1 MGHAGRLSL
10 GRNDFT
16 ILLIQKQ
23 PFGAGT
29 VLTWRTCRNPIAS
42 IEAMNDDDIDADA
55 TDRMLL
61 QRMAT
66 GDRAALSVL
75 YRSYHGRLCRFLSR
89 LTRRPDVIEEVVNDC
104 FWIAWQK
111 AGNFHG
117 DSRVSTWLMGI
128 AYRCGLKALRQHGD
142 EPVEDD
148 TSQEQRTP
156 AHDLDEDRE
165 LRDWLSKGLDHLSV
179 DQRVVIELVYGVGHT
194 LDDVAVIMQCPVG
207 TVKARLFHARV
218 KLRNVLPALA
228 GDSPKHKENAP

>member
-1 MGHAGRLSL
+1 M
-10 GRNDFT
+10 N
-16 ILLIQKQ
+16 
-23 PFGAGT
+23 
-29 VLTWRTCRNPIAS
+29 
-42 IEAMNDDDIDADA
+42 EADIDADA

-61 QRMAT
+61 QRMAA
-66 GDRAALSVL
+66 GDRTALSVL

-89 LTRRPDVIEEVVNDC
+89 LTRRPDIIEEVINDC

-111 AGNFHG
+111 ASNFHG
-117 DSRVSTWLMGI
+117 DSRVSTWIMGI

-148 TSQEQRTP
+148 AIPEDRTP
-156 AHDLDEDRE
+156 AHDPGEDRE
-165 LRDWLSKGLDHLSV
+165 LRDWLGKGMDRLST
-179 DQRVVIELVYGVGHT
+179 DQRVVIELVYGVGHS

-228 GDSPKHKENAP
+228 GDSRATKESVS

>member
-1 MGHAGRLSL
+1 
-10 GRNDFT
+10 
-16 ILLIQKQ
+16 
-23 PFGAGT
+23 
-29 VLTWRTCRNPIAS
+29 
-42 IEAMNDDDIDADA
+42 MNDDDIDPDV

-61 QRMAT
+61 QRMST
-66 GDRAALSVL
+66 GDRTALSVL
-75 YRSYHGRLCRFLSR
+75 YRGYHGRLCRFLSR
-89 LTRRPDVIEEVVNDC
+89 LTRRPDIIEEVINDC

-111 AGNFHG
+111 AGTFHG

-148 TSQEQRTP
+148 NLPEQRTA

-179 DQRVVIELVYGVGHT
+179 DQRAVIELVYGVGHT

-228 GDSPKHKENAP
+228 GDSPKLKENVP

>member
-1 MGHAGRLSL
+1 
-10 GRNDFT
+10 
-16 ILLIQKQ
+16 
-23 PFGAGT
+23 
-29 VLTWRTCRNPIAS
+29 
-42 IEAMNDDDIDADA
+42 MNDDDIDADA

-61 QRMAT
+61 QRMSA

-104 FWIAWQK
+104 MWIAWQK

-148 TSQEQRTP
+148 TLSERRTP
-156 AHDLDEDRE
+156 AHDLDDEDRE

-228 GDSPKHKENAP
+228 GDSPKHKENGP

>member
-1 MGHAGRLSL
+1 M
-10 GRNDFT
+10 
-16 ILLIQKQ
+16 
-23 PFGAGT
+23 
-29 VLTWRTCRNPIAS
+29 AS
-42 IEAMNDDDIDADA
+42 AEAMKDDDIDADV

-61 QRMAT
+61 QRMST

-89 LTRRPDVIEEVVNDC
+89 LTRRPDVIEEVINDC

-111 AGNFHG
+111 AGTFHG

-142 EPVEDD
+142 EPVDD
-148 TSQEQRTP
+148 SLLSEQLSSDN
-156 AHDLDEDRE
+156 DLDEDRE
-165 LRDWLSKGLDHLSV
+165 LRDWLGKGLDHLSA
-179 DQRVVIELVYGVGHT
+179 DQRVVIELVYGVGHS

-228 GDSPKHKENAP
+228 GDSPRHKENAQ

>member
-1 MGHAGRLSL
+1 MTSA
-10 GRNDFT
+10 
-16 ILLIQKQ
+16 
-23 PFGAGT
+23 
-29 VLTWRTCRNPIAS
+29 
-42 IEAMNDDDIDADA
+42 EAMNDEEIDGDV

-61 QRMAT
+61 QRMST
-66 GDRAALSVL
+66 GDRAALNVL
-75 YRSYHGRLCRFLSR
+75 YRGYHGRLCRFLSR
-89 LTRRPDVIEEVVNDC
+89 LTRRPDVIEEVINDC

-111 AGNFHG
+111 AGTFHG

-142 EPVEDD
+142 EPVDD
-148 TSQEQRTP
+148 TSLLEQLTP
-156 AHDLDEDRE
+156 EDDMDEDRE
-165 LRDWLSKGLDHLSV
+165 LRDWLSKGLDHLSA

-228 GDSPKHKENAP
+228 GESPKHKENAP

>member
-1 MGHAGRLSL
+1 M
-10 GRNDFT
+10 N
-16 ILLIQKQ
+16 
-23 PFGAGT
+23 
-29 VLTWRTCRNPIAS
+29 
-42 IEAMNDDDIDADA
+42 EADIDADA

-61 QRMAT
+61 QRMST
-66 GDRAALSVL
+66 GDRAALAVL

-89 LTRRPDVIEEVVNDC
+89 LTRRADVVEEVVNDC

-128 AYRCGLKALRQHGD
+128 AYRCGLKALRQRGD

-148 TSQEQRTP
+148 SLPEQLTP
-156 AHDLDEDRE
+156 EHDLDADRE
-165 LRDWLSKGLDHLSV
+165 LRDWLSKGLDRLSV
-179 DQRVVIELVYGVGHT
+179 DQRVVIELVYGVGHC
-194 LDDVAVIMQCPVG
+194 LEDVAEIMQCPIG

-228 GDSPKHKENAP
+228 GDTPRHKENVP

>member
-1 MGHAGRLSL
+1 MAC
-10 GRNDFT
+10 
-16 ILLIQKQ
+16 
-23 PFGAGT
+23 A
-29 VLTWRTCRNPIAS
+29 
-42 IEAMNDDDIDADA
+42 EAMNQDDIDADV

-61 QRMAT
+61 QRMST
-66 GDRAALSVL
+66 GDRAALNVL
-75 YRSYHGRLCRFLSR
+75 YRGYHGRLARFLSR
-89 LTRRPDVIEEVVNDC
+89 LTRRPDIIDEVINDC

-111 AGNFHG
+111 AGSFHG

-142 EPVEDD
+142 EPVENTDLLEQLTHDD
-148 TSQEQRTP
+148 
-156 AHDLDEDRE
+156 DMDEDRE
-165 LRDWLSKGLDHLSV
+165 LRDWLSKGLDHLSA

-228 GDSPKHKENAP
+228 GDSPKQKENAP

>member
-1 MGHAGRLSL
+1 MAC
-10 GRNDFT
+10 
-16 ILLIQKQ
+16 
-23 PFGAGT
+23 A
-29 VLTWRTCRNPIAS
+29 
-42 IEAMNDDDIDADA
+42 EAMNQDDIDADV

-61 QRMAT
+61 QRMSA

-75 YRSYHGRLCRFLSR
+75 YRGYHGRLCRFLSR
-89 LTRRPDVIEEVVNDC
+89 LTRRPDIIDEVINDC

-142 EPVEDD
+142 EPVENNDLMEQLTPDD
-148 TSQEQRTP
+148 
-156 AHDLDEDRE
+156 DMDEDRE
-165 LRDWLSKGLDHLSV
+165 LRDWLSKGLDHLSA

>member
-1 MGHAGRLSL
+1 M
-10 GRNDFT
+10 N
-16 ILLIQKQ
+16 
-23 PFGAGT
+23 
-29 VLTWRTCRNPIAS
+29 
-42 IEAMNDDDIDADA
+42 EADIDADA

-61 QRMAT
+61 QRMSA
-66 GDRAALSVL
+66 GDRTALSVL

-89 LTRRPDVIEEVVNDC
+89 LTRRPDVIEEVINDC

-117 DSRVSTWLMGI
+117 DSRVSTWIMGI

-142 EPVEDD
+142 EPVDDDAIPED
-148 TSQEQRTP
+148 RTP
-156 AHDLDEDRE
+156 AHDPGEDRE
-165 LRDWLSKGLDHLSV
+165 LRDWLGKGLDRLST
-179 DQRVVIELVYGVGHT
+179 DQRVVIELVYGVGHS

-228 GDSPKHKENAP
+228 GDSRATKESVS

>member
-1 MGHAGRLSL
+1 
-10 GRNDFT
+10 
-16 ILLIQKQ
+16 
-23 PFGAGT
+23 
-29 VLTWRTCRNPIAS
+29 
-42 IEAMNDDDIDADA
+42 MNDADIDADA

-61 QRMAT
+61 QRMSA
-66 GDRAALSVL
+66 GDRVALGVL

-89 LTRRPDVIEEVVNDC
+89 LTRRSDVIEEVINDC

-111 AGNFHG
+111 AGTFHG

-148 TSQEQRTP
+148 TLPEQRTP

-165 LRDWLSKGLDHLSV
+165 LRDWLGKGLDRLSA
-179 DQRVVIELVYGVGHT
+179 DQRIVIELVYGVGHT
-194 LDDVAVIMQCPVG
+194 LDEVAVIMQCPVG

-228 GDSPKHKENAP
+228 GETPIHRENLP